1 MTIVKD
7 VIVLWIVHMAIN
19 HANHLITK
27 VLKVLKNASSNF
39 VQILLL
45 GKLFRWLS
53 EPVLNETIFC
63 LY

>member
-1 MTIVKD
+1 MTTVKD

-19 HANHLITK
+19 QANHLIRK

-45 GKLFRWLS
+45 GHYLYAHVATK
-53 EPVLNETIFC
+53 FC
-63 LY
+63 IC